1 MSYHALYR
9 AHRPQKFSDV
19 VGQVHIVRT
28 IQNALTHERLSHAYL
43 FCGPRGT
50 GKTSIA
56 KIIAKAVNCVNYPT
70 DEPCN
75 ECVNCTTITNGSN
88 SDVFE
93 IDAASNNGVDEIRE
107 IRDKVKYAPTMGRYK
122 VYIIDEV
129 HMLSTG
135 AFNALLKTL
144 EEPPKHVIFILATT
158 EPHKIPPTII
168 SRCQR
173 FDFKQ
178 ISTKEIYHHLIEILN
193 QQNIEYE
200 QEAIQL
206 VAELA
211 EGYII
216 DEVHMLSTGAF
227 NALLKTLEEPPKHVI
242 FILATTEPHKIP
254 PTIISRCQRFDF
266 KQISTKEI
274 YHHLI
279 EILNQQNIE
288 YEQEAI
294 QLVAELAEGGMRDA
308 LSLLDQVISYAFD
321 KILMDDVHALSGTIS
336 NTQLLQIIQGIQNLD
351 FATII
356 DLIQEMVDSGKEPSR
371 IIDGL
376 INVYRDI
383 LMYQKIKEAS
393 NISNLL
399 IADPLFIPLSE
410 QLPSSQIVQYL
421 FKLNKLQ
428 NEMRFSNH
436 PELMLEVGLM
446 SLTESDLEHQSG
458 GVAYEIEISDLK
470 KEIETLKRLIKKV
483 EQTPVV
489 NSSNSSIINQEEPQ
503 FKMDL
508 FQDEPKVSDFKLPAT
523 EDHIIL
529 PEHVTPEMLTIEQI
543 LSHASKAA
551 KDLVL
556 QKWSELNPLK
566 MPEYKEVVVL
576 LQDGTVVAASEEGFI
591 NQEEPQFKMDLFQDE
606 PKVSDF
612 KLPATEDHIILPE
625 HVTPEMLT
633 IEQILSHA
641 SKAAKDL
648 VLQKWSELNPLK
660 MPEYKEVVVLLQDG
674 TVVAASEEGFILTYK
689 HEPGCKR
696 LLREDNKKIAEQIV
710 AYLFGKPYSF
720 SVMPEAFWLEQRQSY
735 LEQKKQGI
743 EPRLKQYSQD
753 IKNVINYNEEV
764 QTKEDNFIDKI
775 VGMYGPDLVNIIDE

>member
-1 MSYHALYR
+1 MSYNALYR

-28 IQNALTHERLSHAYL
+28 IQNALKHERLSHAYL

-178 ISTKEIYHHLIEILN
+178 ISTKEITQHLSEILTS
-193 QQNIEYE
+193 QNIE
-200 QEAIQL
+200 
-206 VAELA
+206 
-211 EGYII
+211 
-216 DEVHMLSTGAF
+216 F
-227 NALLKTLEEPPKHVI
+227 EEDAV
-242 FILATTEPHKIP
+242 
-254 PTIISRCQRFDF
+254 
-266 KQISTKEI
+266 
-274 YHHLI
+274 
-279 EILNQQNIE
+279 
-288 YEQEAI
+288 

-308 LSLLDQVISYAFD
+308 LSLLDQVISYSYD
-321 KILMDDVHALSGTIS
+321 KILIDDVHALSGTIA
-336 NTQLLQIIQGIQNLD
+336 NHQLLQIIRGIKDLD
-351 FATII
+351 FSTII
-356 DLIQEMVDSGKEPSR
+356 DLIQDMIDQGKEAIR

-376 INVYRDI
+376 INVYRDL
-383 LMYQKIKEAS
+383 LMYQKIGNSS

-399 IADPLFIPLSE
+399 ISDELFIPLTEELRSA
-410 QLPSSQIVQYL
+410 QIVQYL

-428 NEMRFSNH
+428 NEMRFANH
-436 PELMLEVGLM
+436 PELMLEVGLL
-446 SLTESDLEHQSG
+446 SLTETDSEMTGNKAD
-458 GVAYEIEISDLK
+458 YEIEINDLK
-470 KEIETLKRLIKKV
+470 KEIEVLKRLVKKV
-483 EQTPVV
+483 ESIPTTVA
-489 NSSNSSIINQEEPQ
+489 SNHTKIINQDDSQ
-503 FKMDL
+503 FKMNL
-508 FQDEPKVSDFKLPAT
+508 FQEDTKVSDFKLPAT

-529 PEHVTPEMLTIEQI
+529 PEHITPEMLTIEQV
-543 LSHASKAA
+543 LSHASKRAR
-551 KDLVL
+551 DNVL
-556 QKWSELNPLK
+556 EKWSQLNPIK
-566 MPEYKEVVVL
+566 MPEYKDVIVL
-576 LQDGTVVAASEEGFI
+576 LQDGSVVAAS
-591 NQEEPQFKMDLFQDE
+591 D
-606 PKVSDF
+606 
-612 KLPATEDHIILPE
+612 
-625 HVTPEMLT
+625 
-633 IEQILSHA
+633 
-641 SKAAKDL
+641 
-648 VLQKWSELNPLK
+648 
-660 MPEYKEVVVLLQDG
+660 
-674 TVVAASEEGFILTYK
+674 EGFILTYK
-689 HEPGCKR
+689 HEPGCRR

-710 AYLFGKPYSF
+710 AYLFGRPYAF
-720 SVMPEAFWLEQRQSY
+720 NVMPESFWLEQRQSY

-764 QTKEDNFIDKI
+764 QSKKDDFIDNI
-775 VGMYGPDLVNIIDE
+775 VNLYGADLVNIIDE

>member
-1 MSYHALYR
+1 MSYNALYR

-28 IQNALTHERLSHAYL
+28 IQNALKHERLSHAYL

-178 ISTKEIYHHLIEILN
+178 ISTKEITQHLSEILTS
-193 QQNIEYE
+193 QNIE
-200 QEAIQL
+200 
-206 VAELA
+206 
-211 EGYII
+211 
-216 DEVHMLSTGAF
+216 F
-227 NALLKTLEEPPKHVI
+227 EEDAV
-242 FILATTEPHKIP
+242 
-254 PTIISRCQRFDF
+254 
-266 KQISTKEI
+266 
-274 YHHLI
+274 
-279 EILNQQNIE
+279 
-288 YEQEAI
+288 

-308 LSLLDQVISYAFD
+308 LSLLDQVISYSYD
-321 KILMDDVHALSGTIS
+321 KILIDDVHALSGTIA
-336 NTQLLQIIQGIQNLD
+336 NHQLLQIIRGIKDLD
-351 FATII
+351 FSTII
-356 DLIQEMVDSGKEPSR
+356 DLIQEMIDQGKEAIR

-376 INVYRDI
+376 INVYRDL
-383 LMYQKIKEAS
+383 LMYQKIGNSS

-399 IADPLFIPLSE
+399 ISDELFIPLTEELRSA
-410 QLPSSQIVQYL
+410 QIVQYL

-428 NEMRFSNH
+428 NEMRFANH
-436 PELMLEVGLM
+436 PELMLEVGLL
-446 SLTESDLEHQSG
+446 SLTETDSEMTGNKAD
-458 GVAYEIEISDLK
+458 YEIEINDLK
-470 KEIETLKRLIKKV
+470 KEIEVLKRLVKKV
-483 EQTPVV
+483 ESIPTTVA
-489 NSSNSSIINQEEPQ
+489 SNHTKIINQDDSQ
-503 FKMDL
+503 FKMNL
-508 FQDEPKVSDFKLPAT
+508 FQEDTKVSDFKLPAT

-529 PEHVTPEMLTIEQI
+529 PEHITPEMLTIEQV
-543 LSHASKAA
+543 LSHASKQAR
-551 KDLVL
+551 DNVL
-556 QKWSELNPLK
+556 EKWSQLNPIK
-566 MPEYKEVVVL
+566 MPEYKDVIVL
-576 LQDGTVVAASEEGFI
+576 LQDGSVVAAS
-591 NQEEPQFKMDLFQDE
+591 D
-606 PKVSDF
+606 
-612 KLPATEDHIILPE
+612 
-625 HVTPEMLT
+625 
-633 IEQILSHA
+633 
-641 SKAAKDL
+641 
-648 VLQKWSELNPLK
+648 
-660 MPEYKEVVVLLQDG
+660 
-674 TVVAASEEGFILTYK
+674 EGFILTYK
-689 HEPGCKR
+689 HEPGCRR

-710 AYLFGKPYSF
+710 AYLFGRPYAF
-720 SVMPEAFWLEQRQSY
+720 NVMPESFWLEQRQSY

-764 QTKEDNFIDKI
+764 QSKKDDFIDNI
-775 VGMYGPDLVNIIDE
+775 V

>member
-1 MSYHALYR
+1 MSYNALYR

-28 IQNALTHERLSHAYL
+28 IQNALKHERLSHAYL

-178 ISTKEIYHHLIEILN
+178 ISTKEITQHLSEILTS
-193 QQNIEYE
+193 QNIE
-200 QEAIQL
+200 
-206 VAELA
+206 
-211 EGYII
+211 
-216 DEVHMLSTGAF
+216 F
-227 NALLKTLEEPPKHVI
+227 EEDAV
-242 FILATTEPHKIP
+242 
-254 PTIISRCQRFDF
+254 
-266 KQISTKEI
+266 
-274 YHHLI
+274 
-279 EILNQQNIE
+279 
-288 YEQEAI
+288 

-308 LSLLDQVISYAFD
+308 LSLLDQVISYSYD
-321 KILMDDVHALSGTIS
+321 KILIDDVHALSGTIA
-336 NTQLLQIIQGIQNLD
+336 NHQLLQIIRGIKDLD
-351 FATII
+351 FSTII
-356 DLIQEMVDSGKEPSR
+356 DLIQEMIDQGKEAIR

-376 INVYRDI
+376 INVYRDL
-383 LMYQKIKEAS
+383 LMYQKIGNSS

-399 IADPLFIPLSE
+399 ISDELFIPLTEELRSA
-410 QLPSSQIVQYL
+410 QIVQYL

-428 NEMRFSNH
+428 NEMRFANH
-436 PELMLEVGLM
+436 PELMLEVGLLG
-446 SLTESDLEHQSG
+446 LTETDSEMTGNKAD
-458 GVAYEIEISDLK
+458 YEIEINDLK
-470 KEIETLKRLIKKV
+470 KEIEVLKRLVKKV
-483 EQTPVV
+483 ESIPTTVA
-489 NSSNSSIINQEEPQ
+489 SNHTKIINQDDSQ
-503 FKMDL
+503 FKMNL
-508 FQDEPKVSDFKLPAT
+508 FQEDTKVSDFKLPAT

-529 PEHVTPEMLTIEQI
+529 PEHITPEMLTIEQV
-543 LSHASKAA
+543 LSHASKQAR
-551 KDLVL
+551 DNVL
-556 QKWSELNPLK
+556 EKWSQLNPIK
-566 MPEYKEVVVL
+566 MPEYKDVIVL
-576 LQDGTVVAASEEGFI
+576 LQDGSVVAAS
-591 NQEEPQFKMDLFQDE
+591 D
-606 PKVSDF
+606 
-612 KLPATEDHIILPE
+612 
-625 HVTPEMLT
+625 
-633 IEQILSHA
+633 
-641 SKAAKDL
+641 
-648 VLQKWSELNPLK
+648 
-660 MPEYKEVVVLLQDG
+660 
-674 TVVAASEEGFILTYK
+674 EGFILTYK
-689 HEPGCKR
+689 HEPGCRR

-710 AYLFGKPYSF
+710 AYLFGRPYAF
-720 SVMPEAFWLEQRQSY
+720 NVMPESFWLEQRQSY

-764 QTKEDNFIDKI
+764 QSKKDDFIDNI
-775 VGMYGPDLVNIIDE
+775 VNLYGADLVNIIDE